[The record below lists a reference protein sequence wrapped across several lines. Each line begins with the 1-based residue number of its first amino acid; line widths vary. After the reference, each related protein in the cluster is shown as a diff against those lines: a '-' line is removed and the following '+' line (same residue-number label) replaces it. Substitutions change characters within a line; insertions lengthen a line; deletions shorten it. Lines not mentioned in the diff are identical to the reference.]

1 MDKSTPLSHL
11 RRDEAQDEGARQM
24 MEGIVNELQDQDGPV
39 YEEANPEFFQG
50 QPDGPPPPPPPPPSH
65 HPRGPPPPPV
75 RGGNHHPPYPMP
87 GAMPGAMPS
96 GGPQFHRQLENESF
110 FQRIISQAKEPL
122 LVSILVVVL
131 SSSQVN
137 DLLMRF
143 IPIAAGN
150 PLISMLIRAV
160 IAGVVFWLL
169 RRFIPN

>member
-11 RRDEAQDEGARQM
+11 RRDENQDEGARQM

-39 YEEANPEFFQG
+39 YDSDPEFFQG
-50 QPDGPPPPPPPPPSH
+50 QPDGPPPPPPPT
-65 HPRGPPPPPV
+65 HPRGPPPPPA
-75 RGGNHHPPYPMP
+75 RGNQQHPPYPMP
-87 GAMPGAMPS
+87 GVY
-96 GGPQFHRQLENESF
+96 GGNNAPPRGPPQFHRQLENESF
-110 FQRIISQAKEPL
+110 FQRVMSQAKEPL
-122 LVSILVVVL
+122 LVSILVVVM